1 MIRSRVGIRGVESS
15 QAKEKTRLNT
25 ENTEAG
31 AQKSQR
37 KKGKNRSLAALGMT
51 VSRSA
56 VAG

>member
-31 AQKSQR
+31 ARRSQR
-37 KKGKNRSLAALGMT
+37 KEKLAAG
-51 VSRSA
+51 
-56 VAG
+56 G